1 MHKSRVEWTEGNNL
15 QWPMCFRVKFFLLLL
30 RPALCLSQHT
40 LRRGAREPSFTLE
53 LRLWCQQ
60 QRELQEVVTLS
71 GGAFPRQRLQTS
83 ESTAT
88 LWTSGANT
96 YCPVLLRSVSKS
108 SGGRRCCAI
117 LQIPLSIQC
126 QVNTWGSSDDSNVN
140 TFEGSWPLR
149 ATVQ

>member
-1 MHKSRVEWTEGNNL
+1 MFQSKV
-15 QWPMCFRVKFFLLLL
+15 FFLLLL

-40 LRRGAREPSFTLE
+40 LRRGAREPSFTPE

-88 LWTSGANT
+88 PWTSGANT
-96 YCPVLLRSVSKS
+96 YFPVLLRSVSQS

-117 LQIPLSIQC
+117 LQILLSIQC
-126 QVNTWGSSDDSNVN
+126 QVNTFTVMIAISILL
-140 TFEGSWPLR
+140 TYKGSWPYINAGRYCKFL
-149 ATVQ
+149 VLIWYQPNV